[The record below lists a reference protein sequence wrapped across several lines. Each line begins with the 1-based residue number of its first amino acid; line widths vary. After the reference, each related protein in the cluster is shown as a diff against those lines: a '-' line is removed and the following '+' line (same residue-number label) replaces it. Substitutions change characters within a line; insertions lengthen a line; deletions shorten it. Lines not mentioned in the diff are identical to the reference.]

1 MFILD
6 CVFSLTR
13 GNEKSLISCCMR
25 LLLRQFRFLNA
36 VFSEAS
42 APARPVIETPPTS
55 HTGRIDLQDLSTF
68 SRCQWWQLSFFL
80 EDGGLAC
87 IPCSLIVLSLLWPV
101 GLLFPPQFHSSS
113 CPLHVGYDY
122 TTWGFLHHWSLGS
135 EPWSAVTVASL
146 CLCFVSGYH
155 LTLICPSLHDCLLCL
170 PSWLQELIP
179 ISFACTFWTCIGF
192 SSLNNRVWN
201 CCDIVKVYTHVTVQ
215 SFQLFHSPSG

>member
-1 MFILD
+1 MA
-6 CVFSLTR
+6 
-13 GNEKSLISCCMR
+13 
-25 LLLRQFRFLNA
+25 A
-36 VFSEAS
+36 V
-42 APARPVIETPPTS
+42 
-55 HTGRIDLQDLSTF
+55 
-68 SRCQWWQLSFFL
+68 FFL
-80 EDGGLAC
+80 EDGGLVC
-87 IPCSLIVLSLLWPV
+87 IPCSLTVLSLLWPGV

-170 PSWLQELIP
+170 PSWLRGLIP
-179 ISFACTFWTCIGF
+179 ISFACTFRTCIGF
-192 SSLNNRVWN
+192 SSLNNPVWN

-215 SFQLFHSPSG
+215 SFPIFSFESNTLNIESLIGSISWTEILHMKWDYFQQVI

>member
-1 MFILD
+1 MS
-6 CVFSLTR
+6 V
-13 GNEKSLISCCMR
+13 MA
-25 LLLRQFRFLNA
+25 A
-36 VFSEAS
+36 V
-42 APARPVIETPPTS
+42 
-55 HTGRIDLQDLSTF
+55 
-68 SRCQWWQLSFFL
+68 FFL
-80 EDGGLAC
+80 EDGGLVC
-87 IPCSLIVLSLLWPV
+87 IPCSLTVLSLLWPGV

-170 PSWLQELIP
+170 PSWLRGLIP
-179 ISFACTFWTCIGF
+179 ISFACTFRTCIGF
-192 SSLNNRVWN
+192 SSLNNPVWN